1 MKLADSNCPRCSG
14 EGIEFFPTDQ
24 GARAKVCACR
34 KTCPACKGIGRVLV
48 EKDGRRMARCGCQR
62 LPDRVAILNR
72 ANLPSRHHKSSFRN
86 FDPSMGGRAALMQCQ
101 GWAGSFAVGQDR
113 KGLLLWGEVGRGKT
127 HLVIATLKHIAVHH
141 GARVRFV
148 EFTHL
153 LAELRAGIEQRRRGN
168 AKLLTSLQ
176 DVDVLAID
184 ELGKGRCTEWELSIL
199 DDLISRAY
207 NGMRTLLGST
217 NYTPHGGPTG
227 VHTDNLALPEEHR
240 ARLVDRVG
248 LRIHSRLL
256 EMSEPLPVRGQDYR
270 IVGDRPKDMRR

>member
-1 MKLADSNCPRCSG
+1 MNLADPNCPRCSG
-14 EGIEFFPTDQ
+14 EGIFFSPTDH
-24 GARAKVCACR
+24 GARAQVCACR
-34 KTCPACKGIGRVLV
+34 STCPKCKGVGRVLV
-48 EKDGRRMARCGCQR
+48 DNKDGRRMARCGCQR

-72 ANLPSRHHKSSFRN
+72 ANLPSRHANSSFRSYDSN
-86 FDPSMGGRAALMQCQ
+86 RGDRSALMQCQ
-101 GWAGSFAVGQDR
+101 GWAGSFALGQDR

-127 HLVIATLKHIAVHH
+127 HLLVATLKYIAVHH

-207 NGMRTLLGST
+207 NGMRTLVGST
-217 NYTPHGGPTG
+217 NYSPHGGPSG
-227 VHTDNLALPEEHR
+227 VHTDNLALPEQHR

-248 LRIHSRLL
+248 LRIHSRLM
-256 EMSEPLPVRGQDYR
+256 EMSQPLPVRGEDYR
-270 IVGDRPKDMRR
+270 IVGQRPR